1 MKMVVCGG
9 KSGWKLPQT
18 MAGEHLKRASA
29 EEIGQV
35 AGIKVPRFSRDDR
48 FFANPRKKKTT
59 SARCSTAKAGER
71 KRIGKQEWEGIREE
85 EKDWTDSRGEVIE
98 NQPFILSVLWKVR
111 YTIVCFFPRSFLNIP
126 WYFGEFLVKERWSA
140 EDNRGFWELIAS
152 FNFPLSIDAEK
163 TVGSSL
169 IEI

>member
-1 MKMVVCGG
+1 MVVCGG

-59 SARCSTAKAGER
+59 SARYSTAKAGER
-71 KRIGKQEWEGIREE
+71 KGIGKQEWEGIREE

-98 NQPFILSVLWKVR
+98 NQPFILSVVTVESTLHDR
-111 YTIVCFFPRSFLNIP
+111 LFFFSTIFSKYP
-126 WYFGEFLVKERWSA
+126 LVF
-140 EDNRGFWELIAS
+140 RGIFS
-152 FNFPLSIDAEK
+152 QG
-163 TVGSSL
+163 TVISGGQ
-169 IEI
+169 